1 VPDSPIVGLTAAEI
15 QAAMAELV
23 VELFNSP
30 RFSEVPTAVPIED
43 RGIVVGNADA
53 GWYLVK
59 PRELASY
66 LAAVVPR
73 LLERNNQRVAEQLL
87 AAGVSFPPATS
98 SAT

>member
-1 VPDSPIVGLTAAEI
+1 MPDSPIAGLSAAEI

-30 RFSEVPTAVPIED
+30 RFSEVPTSVPIED
-43 RGIVVGNADA
+43 RGIVVGNAEA

-59 PRELASY
+59 PRELATY

-73 LLERNNQRVAEQLL
+73 LLERNNQRIAEQLL
-87 AAGVSFPPATS
+87 AAGVNFPPGTS

>member
-1 VPDSPIVGLTAAEI
+1 MPESPVIGLTAAEI

-43 RGIVVGNADA
+43 RGIVVGSTDV

-59 PRELASY
+59 PRELATY

-87 AAGVSFPPATS
+87 VAGVSFPPLTS